1 VVEVKNASQAQAT
14 TGSLKLFDLRDTS
27 RPVPSPLAELK
38 DRRLIVHADADP
50 VFVEQYRRLGAVLHH
65 GQVQEGTRSIAVAS
79 AVGKEGKTLTAT
91 NLALML
97 SRSFKKRVLLVD
109 GDLRK
114 PSVHHV
120 LQIENAAGLT
130 DVLEGRIGLL
140 EAARNLS
147 PTFSVMT
154 AGRHGSDPVALLVS
168 KATGQFLEEALDH
181 FDWLIV
187 DTPPVALFPD
197 AGLFLDKVDR
207 CVMVLRA
214 SSTSPAVATKAVAAI
229 GASRIVGIVFNGAEK
244 TEIASGYG
252 YGEYG
257 EK

>member
-1 VVEVKNASQAQAT
+1 
-14 TGSLKLFDLRDTS
+14 
-27 RPVPSPLAELK
+27 
-38 DRRLIVHADADP
+38 
-50 VFVEQYRRLGAVLHH
+50 
-65 GQVQEGTRSIAVAS
+65 
-79 AVGKEGKTLTAT
+79 
-91 NLALML
+91 M
-97 SRSFKKRVLLVD
+97 
-109 GDLRK
+109 
-114 PSVHHV
+114 
-120 LQIENAAGLT
+120 
-130 DVLEGRIGLL
+130 
-140 EAARNLS
+140 
-147 PTFSVMT
+147 
-154 AGRHGSDPVALLVS
+154 LVS

-214 SSTSPAVATKAVAAI
+214 SSTLPAVATKAVAAI